1 MILKDFHVHTNF
13 CDGADAAEDVALT
26 AIDMGMTHLGFSG
39 HSHTAF
45 DESYCMSAEKTA
57 EYRREIARL
66 KEKYADKIRIFCGI
80 EQDCYSDAPTAGYDY
95 VIGSVHYIEKD
106 GDFFPIDESAAELSG
121 AAQKYYGGD
130 IYALAEDYFARVGG
144 ILEKTGADIV
154 GHFDLV
160 TKFNEGSAMF
170 DEDNPRYRA
179 AAAAAADRLLAA
191 GAVFEINTGA
201 MLRGYRKSPYPSR
214 FLLDYITERGG
225 KLILS
230 SDSHSRGSL
239 CYRFSEYEKFVT
251 YDLF

>member
-13 CDGADAAEDVALT
+13 CDGADAAEDMVLA
-26 AIDMGMTHLGFSG
+26 AIDIGMTHLGFSG

-57 EYRREIARL
+57 EYRRGIARL

-80 EQDCYSDAPTAGYDY
+80 EQDYYSDAPTAGYDY

-106 GDFFPIDESAAELSG
+106 GDFFPVDESAAELSG

-130 IYALAEDYFARVGG
+130 IYALAEEYFAKVGN

-160 TKFNEGSAMF
+160 TKFNEG
-170 DEDNPRYRA
+170 
-179 AAAAAADRLLAA
+179 
-191 GAVFEINTGA
+191 GA
-201 MLRGYRKSPYPSR
+201 MLRRYRKSPYPSR

-225 KLILS
+225 RLILS